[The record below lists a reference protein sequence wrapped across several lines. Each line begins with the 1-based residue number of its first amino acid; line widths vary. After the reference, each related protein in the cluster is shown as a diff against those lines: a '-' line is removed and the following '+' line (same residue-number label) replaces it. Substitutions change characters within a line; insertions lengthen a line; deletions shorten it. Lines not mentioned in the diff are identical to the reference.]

1 MPDAN
6 LILDPL
12 FRIPFVTGLLLA
24 AILPVLGTLL
34 LLRDEW
40 LAALGL
46 AHLAAAA
53 ALLGLAAGLPLVLGG
68 SAGALL
74 GALAKGTL
82 RTRGNVTY
90 GFMILGGWSALLL
103 VAANTTLGDS
113 LSLALVDGQLYFAG
127 PIELTAATLLAA
139 LAALALPWLS
149 PRLVRARFFP
159 RYEIANRL
167 PAWRWHLGF
176 DGLVAVGL
184 AVGIATLGIMGAFAL
199 VLVPAW
205 IAFQCARGWTAALAI
220 ALGSG
225 IVGYLGAFGLALGM
239 DQPFG
244 PVLVA
249 LLLTIG
255 ALTSALTGTRTQAL
269 RSHRPPR
276 WKGSNPDG

>member
-1 MPDAN
+1 MPEVS

-12 FRIPFVTGLLLA
+12 FRVPFLTGLLLA
-24 AILPVLGTLL
+24 ATLPVLGTLL
-34 LLRDEW
+34 LLREEW

-74 GALAKGTL
+74 GALAKGAL
-82 RTRGNVTY
+82 GVQGNTTY

-103 VAANTTLGDS
+103 VAANTALGAS
-113 LSLALVDGQLYFAG
+113 LSHALIDGQLYFSG
-127 PIELTAATLLAA
+127 RTELAAATLLAA
-139 LAALALPWLS
+139 LAALALPWLT
-149 PRLVRARFFP
+149 PRLLRARFFP
-159 RYEIANRL
+159 HHETANGL

-176 DGLVAVGL
+176 DGLAALGL

-205 IAFQCARGWTAALAI
+205 IAFRTAGGWASALVVAA
-220 ALGSG
+220 GSG
-225 IVGYLGAFGLALGM
+225 ILGYLGAFGLALGL

-244 PVLVA
+244 PILVA
-249 LLLTIG
+249 LLL
-255 ALTSALTGTRTQAL
+255 ALAVGVGILGRPLKRLPSAPA
-269 RSHRPPR
+269 
-276 WKGSNPDG
+276 

>member
-1 MPDAN
+1 MPDLD

-12 FRIPFVTGLLLA
+12 FRIPFLTGFLLA
-24 AILPVLGTLL
+24 ATLPVLGTLL
-34 LLRDEW
+34 LLREEW

-46 AHLAAAA
+46 AHLAAAS

-74 GALAKGTL
+74 GALAKGVL
-82 RTRGNVTY
+82 RVRGNVTY

-103 VAANTTLGDS
+103 VAANTPLGES
-113 LSLALVDGQLYFAG
+113 LSHALIDGQLYFAG
-127 PIELTAATLLAA
+127 VVELTAALVVAA
-139 LAALALPWLS
+139 LAVLTLPWLT
-149 PRLVRARFFP
+149 PRLLRARFFP
-159 RYEIANRL
+159 RDETANAL

-176 DGLVAVGL
+176 DGLAALGL

-205 IAFQCARGWTAALAI
+205 IAFRTATGWGRTQAVAAASG
-220 ALGSG
+220 AL
-225 IVGYLGAFGLALGM
+225 GYLGAFGLALAL

-249 LLLTIG
+249 LLLVG
-255 ALTSALTGTRTQAL
+255 AAFTSALARARR
-269 RSHRPPR
+269 RSLESRAGAVESGDPA
-276 WKGSNPDG
+276 G